1 MERDDLIG
9 LVPKGAV
16 YGVFKDGKY
25 VEKSRTYGWMDDRCL
40 DVCHAGLKET
50 GLRSIMWTRLG
61 RLGNACPCIQD
72 PRYEK
77 PRTISQV
84 AFLAWF
90 ISEGSPWHS
99 ALKLNQSNVDFV
111 LKHGLFIDGR
121 EHKWLAYGA
130 VIASRLPFE
139 SFQIMDDW
147 YKAVKKGIDPVAAL
161 VATLSKT
168 DLYGHNPICTGP
180 AYGYECVDRLM
191 KRDPY
196 EGSGSANGCWNGNFD
211 GGRLRTDLLPHDKV
225 SRWAKDD
232 CIALAKRIH
241 DDYEG
246 TYSRT
251 WGPALSLD
259 VRKGWARGAARVR
272 QRQS

>member
-16 YGVFKDGKY
+16 YGVFSEGEY
-25 VEKSRTYGWMDDRCL
+25 VEKSRIYGWMNDQYL
-40 DVCHAGLKET
+40 DVCHAGLKD
-50 GLRSIMWTRLG
+50 GWQLRSIMWTRLG
-61 RLGNACPCIQD
+61 RLGNACPQIED

-77 PRTISQV
+77 PRTVAQV

-90 ISEGSPWHS
+90 ISEDSPWHS
-99 ALKLNQSNVDFV
+99 VLKLNQSNVDFV

-121 EHKWLAYGA
+121 EHQWLAYGA
-130 VIASRLPFE
+130 AIASRLPCE

-147 YKAVKKGIDPVAAL
+147 YKAVKKDIDPAAAL
-161 VATLSKT
+161 VATLAKT
-168 DLYGHNPICTGP
+168 DLYGHNPICLSPIGS
-180 AYGYECVDRLM
+180 YECVDRLM
-191 KRDPY
+191 KRDPS
-196 EGSGSANGCWNGNFD
+196 GRAGSANGCWI
-211 GGRLRTDLLPHDKV
+211 GGKLRGDLLPSDKV
-225 SRWAKDD
+225 QRWAKDD

-246 TYSRT
+246 TYSRS
-251 WGPALSLD
+251 WLPALSAD